1 LNQLDGSD
9 PVGGGLILEA
19 EELYRRP
26 YRRGLPKSAGISPSQ
41 RDVKTAH
48 RAVAYGHKSHVVWL
62 TGVPG
67 VGKSTLARYLE
78 RELFN
83 RQVKVFVLDGENL
96 RFGPSADLRFTDAD
110 RSEQARRA
118 GEVARLF
125 QLAGLVVIV
134 ALVSPFSADREYARA
149 LVGDA
154 NFTLVHL
161 EASPAILRERDPHG
175 LYALVAGGGDVTV
188 PGLNSPYEPPA
199 GPALRL
205 DTGSESVDSA
215 GARILDPVL
224 QKIGWAPA
232 APDATDRGRPFLLTA
247 SPTTPRRRGFCVWL
261 TGLSGAGKSTIA
273 QALNALVMERGR
285 EVTFLD
291 GDVVRTHLSKGLGFS
306 RADRDANV
314 KRIAFVAAE
323 VVRHDGIVVCA
334 VMSPYE
340 STREECR
347 TMIGADRFVLVHVN
361 TPLAVCEERDP
372 KGLYASARR
381 GEIRNFTGIDDPY
394 EPPTRPDLVLTTTD
408 GTPGDDARMT
418 LCYLEQRGLLAETGG
433 S

>member
-1 LNQLDGSD
+1 MFLQGDQLDALEQQSLD
-9 PVGGGLILEA
+9 ILREA
-19 EELYRRP
+19 R
-26 YRRGLPKSAGISPSQ
+26 
-41 RDVKTAH
+41 V
-48 RAVAYGHKSHVVWL
+48 VAYGHKSHVVWL

-67 VGKSTLARYLE
+67 VGESTLARYLE
-78 RELFN
+78 RELFS
-83 RQVKVFVLDGENL
+83 RQVKVFVLD
-96 RFGPSADLRFTDAD
+96 DLGFTDSD

-134 ALVSPFSADREYARA
+134 ALVSPCSADWEYART

-161 EASPAILRERDPHG
+161 EASPALLR
-175 LYALVAGGGDVTV
+175 
-188 PGLNSPYEPPA
+188 
-199 GPALRL
+199 
-205 DTGSESVDSA
+205 ESVDGA
-215 GARILDPVL
+215 GARILESVL

-232 APDATDRGRPFLLTA
+232 APEATDRVRPVPLTA
-247 SPTTPRRRGFCVWL
+247 CPPTPRRRGFCVWL

-347 TMIGADRFVLVHVN
+347 KMIGADRFVLVHVN